1 MATAELTP
9 AVPAYAP
16 PMARPGY
23 GKKSAPDQA
32 PRRAGDFAHLPER
45 EASIAAH
52 IDRLP
57 DGAAV
62 DIKTLA
68 RELAAY
74 GQQAVAKALE
84 NLSKAGHLR
93 RFREQIGT
101 QWVTRTHF
109 SRTARDDAWWSH
121 YLKHD
126 TAPPPARTASRTE
139 AYEAL
144 AAVGRTAP
152 RMTLSAA
159 ECAQLEPLAT
169 EWLARGA
176 TREQLIAALTGGL
189 PEQVH
194 SPGALARRRLTD
206 KLPPEQPVRPS
217 TRIMECTA
225 CGVPGYPEALPGG
238 LCRQCRGEER
248 RLETPDKADAVR
260 AQAARVR
267 AGIRTR
273 PSALPH
279 PAPHPAPSA
288 LVR

>member
-9 AVPAYAP
+9 AAPAYAP

-32 PRRAGDFAHLPER
+32 PHRAGDFAHLPER
-45 EASIAAH
+45 EASVAAH

-93 RFREQIGT
+93 RFREPVGT

-121 YLKHD
+121 YLNHD
-126 TAPPPARTASRTE
+126 EAPPTKAARSE

-159 ECAQLEPLAT
+159 ECAQLEPLAA
-169 EWLARGA
+169 EWLARGV
-176 TREQLIAALTGGL
+176 TREQLTAALTSGL
-189 PEQVH
+189 PNPVH

-206 KLPPEQPVRPS
+206 KLPPEQPVRQPAA
-217 TRIMECTA
+217 RIMECTA
-225 CGVPGYPEALPGG
+225 CRVPGHPEALPGG

-248 RLETPDKADAVR
+248 PLDPTAGTAAVVR
-260 AQAARVR
+260 ANAARVR
-267 AGIRTR
+267 AAMRSNR
-273 PSALPH
+273 QPM
-279 PAPHPAPSA
+279 
-288 LVR
+288 

>member
-1 MATAELTP
+1 MAVAELTP
-9 AVPAYAP
+9 ATPAYAP

-32 PRRAGDFAHLPER
+32 PRRASDFAHLPER
-45 EASIAAH
+45 EASVAAH

-84 NLSKAGHLR
+84 NLSEAGHLR
-93 RFREQIGT
+93 RFREPVGT

-109 SRTARDDAWWSH
+109 SRTARDDAWWNH
-121 YLKHD
+121 YLHHD
-126 TAPPPARTASRTE
+126 DAPPTRATRSE

-152 RMTLSAA
+152 RMTLSAT
-159 ECAQLEPLAT
+159 ECAQLEPLAV
-169 EWLARGA
+169 EWLARGT
-176 TREQLIAALTGGL
+176 TREQLTAALTSGL
-189 PEQVH
+189 PDPVH
-194 SPGALARRRLTD
+194 SPGALARKRLTD
-206 KLPPEQPVRPS
+206 KLPPEQPVRQPAA
-217 TRIMECTA
+217 RIMECTA
-225 CGVPGYPEALPGG
+225 CGIPGRPEALPGG

-248 RLETPDKADAVR
+248 PLDPTAGSAAVVHARAAQVR
-260 AQAARVR
+260 AAMRGNRQPV
-267 AGIRTR
+267 
-273 PSALPH
+273 
-279 PAPHPAPSA
+279 
-288 LVR
+288 